1 MTDILAFP
9 QGNEWM
15 DAEGN
20 MRLIHEGG
28 MTLRDY
34 FAAAAL
40 QGICASQFIAD
51 HAPKG
56 EASAIAKRAGEI
68 ADAMIAE
75 RSKRDA

>member
-1 MTDILAFP
+1 MDIPAFP
-9 QGNEWM
+9 MPASEHSQGGHFEQY
-15 DAEGN
+15 
-20 MRLIHEGG
+20 G

-75 RSKRDA
+75 RSKRDGNT

>member
-1 MTDILAFP
+1 MSNILAFP

-20 MRLIHEGG
+20 MRLIHQGG

-40 QGICASQFIAD
+40 QGMMSNAGYNNSNSTTIVAAAWLMAD
-51 HAPKG
+51 TMVIQRKG
-56 EASAIAKRAGEI
+56 
-68 ADAMIAE
+68 
-75 RSKRDA
+75 